1 MDLFLQQT
9 LAGISNGAIYA
20 ALGLALVMIF
30 NTTGHINFAQ
40 GEMALLGTYVAWT
53 LLAVG
58 LPYWAVFPIT
68 MVAAFVFGVAVDRLV
83 IRRFRNAPHLALVVV
98 FVGLLLAFNASAGWI
113 WGYTIKEF
121 PSPVGG
127 MSTGSALIGAHDLF
141 VILVSFA
148 LLGVLFVFFRF
159 TLLGLAM
166 RAAARNPASA
176 RLIGI
181 RVDRMLA
188 LGWGLAGILGTVAG
202 LLIAPV
208 TYLEP
213 GMMMSVL
220 LYAFAAAM
228 LGGLNSPAGAVAG
241 GLLFGV
247 LENLAG
253 TYVIGN
259 DLKLSFALAV
269 VVTVLVIRPNGL
281 FGRPGVKRV

>member
-20 ALGLALVMIF
+20 ALALALVMIF

-40 GEMALLGTYVAWT
+40 GEMALLGTYIAWT
-53 LLAVG
+53 LLAAG
-58 LPYWAVFPIT
+58 LPYWLAFVIT
-68 MVAAFVFGVAVDRLV
+68 VVAAFIFGVSVDRLV

-98 FVGLLLAFNASAGWI
+98 FVGLLLAFNAAAGWI
-113 WGYTIKEF
+113 WGFTIKDF
-121 PSPVGG
+121 PSPVSGL
-127 MSTGSALIGAHDLF
+127 STGTVLIGAHSLF
-141 VILVSFA
+141 AILVSLG
-148 LLGVLFVFFRF
+148 LLSLLFLFFCF
-159 TLLGLAM
+159 TLHGLAM

-176 RLIGI
+176 RLLGI
-181 RVDRMLA
+181 RVERMLA
-188 LGWGLAGILGTVAG
+188 LGWGLASVLGTVAG

-213 GMMMSVL
+213 GMMMRVL
-220 LYAFAAAM
+220 LYAFASAM
-228 LGGLNSPAGAVAG
+228 LGGMNSPGGAVLG

-253 TYVIGN
+253 TYLIGN

-281 FGRPGVKRV
+281 FGRPDVKRV

>member
-9 LAGISNGAIYA
+9 LAGVSNGAIYA
-20 ALGLALVMIF
+20 ALALALVMIF

-40 GEMALLGTYVAWT
+40 GEMALLGTYIAWT
-53 LLAVG
+53 LLAAG
-58 LPYWAVFPIT
+58 LPYWLVFVIT
-68 MVAAFVFGVAVDRLV
+68 VVAAFIFGVSVDRLV

-98 FVGLLLAFNASAGWI
+98 FVGLLLAFNAAAGWI
-113 WGYTIKEF
+113 WGFTIKDF
-121 PSPVGG
+121 PSPVNGLT
-127 MSTGSALIGAHDLF
+127 TGTVLIGARSLF
-141 VILVSFA
+141 VILVSLG
-148 LLGVLFVFFRF
+148 LLGLLFVFFRF

-176 RLIGI
+176 RLLGI
-181 RVDRMLA
+181 RVERMLA
-188 LGWGLAGILGTVAG
+188 LGWGLASVLGTVAG

-220 LYAFAAAM
+220 LYAFASAM
-228 LGGLNSPAGAVAG
+228 LGGMNSPGGAVLG

-253 TYVIGN
+253 AYLIGN

-281 FGRPGVKRV
+281 FGRPDVKRV

>member
-20 ALGLALVMIF
+20 ALALALVMIF

-40 GEMALLGTYVAWT
+40 GEMALLGTYIAWT
-53 LLAVG
+53 LLAAG
-58 LPYWAVFPIT
+58 LPYWLAFVIT
-68 MVAAFVFGVAVDRLV
+68 VVAAFIFGVSVDRLV

-98 FVGLLLAFNASAGWI
+98 FVGLLLAFNAAAGWI
-113 WGYTIKEF
+113 WGFTIKDF
-121 PSPVGG
+121 PSPVSGL
-127 MSTGSALIGAHDLF
+127 STGTVLIGARSLF
-141 VILVSFA
+141 AILVSLG
-148 LLGVLFVFFRF
+148 LLSLLFLFFRF

-176 RLIGI
+176 RLLGI
-181 RVDRMLA
+181 RVERMLA
-188 LGWGLAGILGTVAG
+188 LGWGLASVLGTVAG

-220 LYAFAAAM
+220 LYAFASAM
-228 LGGLNSPAGAVAG
+228 LGGMNSPGGAVLG

-253 TYVIGN
+253 TYLIGN

-281 FGRPGVKRV
+281 FGRPDVKRV

>member
-20 ALGLALVMIF
+20 ALALALVMIF
-30 NTTGHINFAQ
+30 NTTGHINFTQ
-40 GEMALLGTYVAWT
+40 GEMALLGTYIAWT
-53 LLAVG
+53 LLAAG
-58 LPYWAVFPIT
+58 LPYWLAFVIT
-68 MVAAFVFGVAVDRLV
+68 VVAAFIFGVSVDRLV

-98 FVGLLLAFNASAGWI
+98 FVGLLLAFNAAAGWI
-113 WGYTIKEF
+113 WGFTIKDF
-121 PSPVGG
+121 PSPVSGL
-127 MSTGSALIGAHDLF
+127 STGTVLIGAHSLF
-141 VILVSFA
+141 AILVSLG
-148 LLGVLFVFFRF
+148 LLSLLFLFFRF

-176 RLIGI
+176 RLLGI
-181 RVDRMLA
+181 RVERMLA
-188 LGWGLAGILGTVAG
+188 LGWGLASVLGTVAG

-220 LYAFAAAM
+220 LYAFASAM
-228 LGGLNSPAGAVAG
+228 LGGMNSPGGAVLG

-253 TYVIGN
+253 TYLIGN

-281 FGRPGVKRV
+281 FGRPDVKRV

>member
-20 ALGLALVMIF
+20 ALALALVMIF

-40 GEMALLGTYVAWT
+40 GEMALLGTYIAWT
-53 LLAVG
+53 LLAAG
-58 LPYWAVFPIT
+58 LPYWLAFVIT
-68 MVAAFVFGVAVDRLV
+68 VVAAFIFGVSVDRLV

-98 FVGLLLAFNASAGWI
+98 FVGLLLAFNAAAGWI
-113 WGYTIKEF
+113 WGFTIKDF
-121 PSPVGG
+121 PSPVSGL
-127 MSTGSALIGAHDLF
+127 STGTVLIGAHSLF
-141 VILVSFA
+141 AILVSLG
-148 LLGVLFVFFRF
+148 LLSLLFLFFRF

-176 RLIGI
+176 RLLGI
-181 RVDRMLA
+181 RVERMLA
-188 LGWGLAGILGTVAG
+188 LGWGLASVLGTVAG

-220 LYAFAAAM
+220 LYAFASAM
-228 LGGLNSPAGAVAG
+228 LGGMNSPGGAVLG

-253 TYVIGN
+253 TYLIGN

-281 FGRPGVKRV
+281 FGRPDVKRV

>member
-20 ALGLALVMIF
+20 ALALALVMIF

-40 GEMALLGTYVAWT
+40 GEMALLGTYIAWT
-53 LLAVG
+53 LLAAG
-58 LPYWAVFPIT
+58 LPYWLAFVIT
-68 MVAAFVFGVAVDRLV
+68 VVAAFIFGVSVDRLV

-98 FVGLLLAFNASAGWI
+98 FVGLLLAFNATAGWI
-113 WGYTIKEF
+113 WGFTIKDF
-121 PSPVGG
+121 PSPVSGL
-127 MSTGSALIGAHDLF
+127 STGTILIGAHSLF
-141 VILVSFA
+141 AILVSLG
-148 LLGVLFVFFRF
+148 LLSLLFLFFRF

-176 RLIGI
+176 RLLGI
-181 RVDRMLA
+181 RVERMLA
-188 LGWGLAGILGTVAG
+188 LGWGLASILGTVAG

-220 LYAFAAAM
+220 LYAFASAM
-228 LGGLNSPAGAVAG
+228 LGGMNSPGGAVLG

-253 TYVIGN
+253 TYLIGN

-281 FGRPGVKRV
+281 FGRPDVKRV